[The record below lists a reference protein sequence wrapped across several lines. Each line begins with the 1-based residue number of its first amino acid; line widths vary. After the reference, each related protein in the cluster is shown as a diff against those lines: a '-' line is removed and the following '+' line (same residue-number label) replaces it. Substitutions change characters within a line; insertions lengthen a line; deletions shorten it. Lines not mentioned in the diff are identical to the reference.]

1 MPGSSQL
8 LEVRWHGR
16 GGQGAVTAS
25 TILAEA
31 ASYEGLYVQAFP
43 EFGPERRGAP
53 VKAYTRISRTPIRSR
68 APIANPDI
76 VVVLD
81 PSLPP
86 THYLQGLKSDG
97 FLVINSKLPARDIVS
112 KLGVSRVVVVDATA
126 IALRTIKAPIVN
138 VAMLGALARVV
149 DMVSLESIAR
159 ATLKTLFNV
168 KLEGPLDSLIRSS
181 ILGEAALGNLEALVE
196 AYRLA
201 EVVEV

>member
-1 MPGSSQL
+1 LLGSNQL

-31 ASYEGLYVQAFP
+31 SSYEGLYVQAFP

-81 PSLPP
+81 PSLSP
-86 THYLQGLKSDG
+86 TYYLQGLKSDG

-112 KLGVSRVVVVDATA
+112 KLGVSRVVVVDATG
-126 IALRTIKAPIVN
+126 IALRTIRAPIVN

-149 DMVSLESIAR
+149 NIVSLESIAR
-159 ATLKTLFNV
+159 ATLKMLFNV
-168 KLEGPLDSLIRSS
+168 KLEGPLDSIIRSS
-181 ILGEAALGNLEALVE
+181 ILGEAVLGNLEALVE

>member
-1 MPGSSQL
+1 MLGSNQL

-31 ASYEGLYVQAFP
+31 SSYEGLYVQAFP

-68 APIANPDI
+68 APITNPDI

-81 PSLPP
+81 PSLSP
-86 THYLQGLKSDG
+86 TYYLQGLKSDG
-97 FLVINSKLPARDIVS
+97 FLVINSKLPARDIIS
-112 KLGVSRVVVVDATA
+112 KLGVSRVVVVDATG
-126 IALRTIKAPIVN
+126 IALRTIRAPIVN
-138 VAMLGALARVV
+138 VATLGALARVV
-149 DMVSLESIAR
+149 NIVSLESIAR

-168 KLEGPLDSLIRSS
+168 KLEGPLDSIARSS

>member
-1 MPGSSQL
+1 LPGSSQL

-31 ASYEGLYVQAFP
+31 ASYEDLYVQAFP

-68 APIANPDI
+68 APITNPDI

-81 PSLPP
+81 PSLSP
-86 THYLQGLKSDG
+86 TYYLQGLKSDG

-112 KLGVSRVVVVDATA
+112 KLGVSRVVVVDATG
-126 IALRTIKAPIVN
+126 IALRTIRAPIVN

-149 DMVSLESIAR
+149 NIVSLESIAR
-159 ATLKTLFNV
+159 ATLKMLFNV
-168 KLEGPLDSLIRSS
+168 KLEGPLDSIARSS

>member
-112 KLGVSRVVVVDATA
+112 KLGVSRVVVVDATG

>member
-1 MPGSSQL
+1 LLGSNQL

-31 ASYEGLYVQAFP
+31 SSYEGLYVQAFP

-68 APIANPDI
+68 APITNPDI

-81 PSLPP
+81 PSLSP
-86 THYLQGLKSDG
+86 TYYLQGLKSDG
-97 FLVINSKLPARDIVS
+97 FLVINSKLPARDIIS
-112 KLGVSRVVVVDATA
+112 KLGVSRVVVVDATG
-126 IALRTIKAPIVN
+126 IALRTIRAPIVN

-149 DMVSLESIAR
+149 DIVSLESIAR
-159 ATLKTLFNV
+159 ATLKMLFNV
-168 KLEGPLDSLIRSS
+168 KLEGPLDSIARSS

>member
-1 MPGSSQL
+1 LLGSNQL

-31 ASYEGLYVQAFP
+31 ASYEGLYAQAFP

-68 APIANPDI
+68 APITNPDI

-81 PSLPP
+81 PSLSP
-86 THYLQGLKSDG
+86 TYYLQGLKSDG
-97 FLVINSKLPARDIVS
+97 FLVINSKLPARDIIS
-112 KLGVSRVVVVDATA
+112 KLGVSRVVVVDATG
-126 IALRTIKAPIVN
+126 IALRTIRAPIVN

-149 DMVSLESIAR
+149 NIVSLESIAR
-159 ATLKTLFNV
+159 ATLKMLFNV
-168 KLEGPLDSLIRSS
+168 KLEGPLDSIARSS

>member
-1 MPGSSQL
+1 
-8 LEVRWHGR
+8 
-16 GGQGAVTAS
+16 
-25 TILAEA
+25 
-31 ASYEGLYVQAFP
+31 
-43 EFGPERRGAP
+43 
-53 VKAYTRISRTPIRSR
+53 
-68 APIANPDI
+68 

-86 THYLQGLKSDG
+86 TYYLQGLKSDG

-112 KLGVSRVVVVDATA
+112 KLGASRVVVVDATG

-138 VAMLGALARVV
+138 VAMLGALARVAS
-149 DMVSLESIAR
+149 MVSLGSIAR
-159 ATLKTLFNV
+159 ATLKTLFSV